1 MTALL
6 TFLFLALGV
15 SFVCSLLES
24 VLLSV
29 THAHIA
35 VLKRDGKRS
44 GDILRNMKRNI
55 NHPLAAILTLNTVAN
70 TVGAAGV
77 GAQAYLL
84 FGSQWVGYFS
94 AALTVLILVF
104 SEIIPKTLG
113 AVFWKRLSSPAAYT
127 LKGMIFVLYPV
138 VAILE
143 KISSFISRHGQG
155 AKITRDELLVLAD
168 IGYTDGILSKNEA
181 TILRNLLLMTEL
193 RAEDIMTPRSVVMA
207 FDKAS
212 TVGEVIDDKTPLAF
226 SRIPVYD
233 DTMDNITG
241 IALKT
246 ELMESYYTEKRDITV
261 GEIAKPVFAVPESRS
276 ISGLFDDFINRG
288 EHIFIVVDEYGGVA
302 GIVTLEDA
310 VETLLGVEIVDEL
323 DTVEDMRE
331 YALEI
336 WRTRRGRYTTPL

>member
-6 TFLFLALGV
+6 TYLFLALSV

-35 VLKRDGKRS
+35 VLKREGKRS
-44 GDILRNMKRNI
+44 SDILRDLKRNI

-77 GAQAYLL
+77 GAQAFLL
-84 FGSQWVGYFS
+84 FGSEWVAYFS
-94 AALTVLILVF
+94 AALTVMILVF

-113 AVFWKRLSSPAAYT
+113 AVFWKRLSSPAAYA
-127 LKGMIFVLYPV
+127 LKGMIIVLYPV
-138 VAILE
+138 VAVLE
-143 KISSFISRHGQG
+143 KISSFISRRGQS
-155 AKITRDELLVLAD
+155 AKVTRDELLVLAD
-168 IGYTDGILSKNEA
+168 IGHTDGILSKNEA

-193 RAEDIMTPRSVVMA
+193 RAEDIMTPRSVVLA
-207 FDKAS
+207 FDKES
-212 TVGEVIDDKTPLAF
+212 TVGEVIDDNGTLRF

-241 IALKT
+241 IILKA
-246 ELMESYYTEKRDITV
+246 ELMESYYNGQRDIAV
-261 GEIAKPVFAVPESRS
+261 GDIAKPVFAVPESRT
-276 ISGLFDDFINRG
+276 ISGLFDDFFNRG

-336 WRTRRGRYTTPL
+336 WRKRRGRDSTM